1 MNKYRWFMNKYT
13 LRRYLLFFVSLFI
26 NAFGIVFITKALLGT
41 SPITSVTYVLSLCT
55 PFTMGQWTIILN
67 LLFLLFELPFMT
79 RENFKEAKRMYF
91 LQIPITLFF
100 GLSIDLSMGILSWLN
115 PGHYAMQLA
124 SLAVGCVILAAG
136 IALEVKANIAL
147 VAGEFFVGA
156 ISRRIGKEFGF
167 VKLGFDITLVVLA
180 CALSLAFMGTI
191 DGVREGTVIAAIVV
205 GPIVHFISP
214 AYKVLD
220 SWISPR
226 AGASGAESPS
236 PADGGRRVVV
246 TVAREYGSGGRQ
258 LGQLIAKRLGVKCYD
273 KEIIELAARKS
284 GLTERYVSANEQS
297 VSPLWIKNL
306 LLQNYESS
314 LEHSLSSKDA
324 LFVAEYHVIRD
335 IAAKGSCVIVGRC
348 ADYVLDDFPGVVR
361 VFCYSDTDNEVRRC
375 VEKYGVPQDKAADEV
390 RRINRAREAHYE
402 YYTGRKWRDVHNYD
416 LVVNTA
422 SMSIGTACSLV
433 EALAKR

>member
-79 RENFKEAKRMYF
+79 REYFKEAKRMYF

-100 GLSIDLSMGILSWLN
+100 GFSIDLSMGILSWLN
-115 PGHYAMQLA
+115 PGHYAIQLA

-191 DGVREGTVIAAIVV
+191 DGVREGTVIAALVV

-214 AYKVLD
+214 AYKILD
-220 SWISPR
+220 SWISPKT
-226 AGASGAESPS
+226 GASDAVTQSM
-236 PADGGRRVVV
+236 ADGGRRVVV

-258 LGQLIAKRLGVKCYD
+258 LGQLIAERLGVKCYD
-273 KEIIELAARKS
+273 KEI
-284 GLTERYVSANEQS
+284 
-297 VSPLWIKNL
+297 
-306 LLQNYESS
+306 NYESS

-324 LFVAEYHVIRD
+324 LFVAECHVIRD